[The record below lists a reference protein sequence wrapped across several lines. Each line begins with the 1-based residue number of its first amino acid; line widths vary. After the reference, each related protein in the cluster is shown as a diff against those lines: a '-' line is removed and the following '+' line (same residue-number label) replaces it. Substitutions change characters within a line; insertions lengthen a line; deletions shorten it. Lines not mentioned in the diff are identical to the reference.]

1 MTEIIGYG
9 GGGGGKGGS
18 GGGSSRAPKTAPDSL
33 DSRQYANVIDL
44 ISEGEI
50 EGLVDGNKSI
60 FLNDTQLESAN
71 GDFNFEDVTIYTRNG
86 TQSQKHIPLTPG
98 TENERVVGR
107 PVAQSVP
114 IVESVTDDEVDAVR
128 ITLSVPSLQKID
140 NETGDTSGTS
150 VELKIFVQYASGG
163 FVEVIS
169 DKISGRTADLYQK
182 DYLIEF
188 ERPNPTDNV
197 DVKVER
203 ITKDSGNPLK
213 TDAFSWSSMTEIK
226 WAKLTYANSALI
238 GLRVDA
244 EQFNSI
250 PSRKY
255 LIKGVKV
262 KIPNGVTVDSDT
274 GRIIYPQNFVWD
286 GTFAASTWCAC
297 PAWILWDLLTS
308 TRYGFG
314 NHIDVSQLDKWAFF
328 AASKYS
334 NELVD
339 DGFGGTEARFS
350 CNTTIQTAEESFK
363 LVNDLLSVMRC
374 QGFWSAGSLTIAQD
388 APRDPAYLFTMANIT
403 EDGFTYSG
411 SSLKTRPTV
420 VVVSY
425 LDIDLKDKA
434 YEVVEDQDGIA
445 KYGVVRKEFDAFA
458 CTSRGQAARIGRWIL
473 YSERYE
479 KEVVSFTSSLS
490 AGQVVRPGM
499 VIQIADPVIAGERKA
514 GRINAST
521 TTSITVDDT
530 ANTDLSFG
538 SGSKLHVILPDG
550 TAETRLVDTI
560 VSGVITVQE
569 SFSIAPNVNSIW
581 MLESLGLGASNIQ
594 PTLWRVL
601 AIEEQ
606 DQMLYTINA
615 VSYNEGK
622 YAYVEDGEELQQ
634 RDATNLDVIPEP
646 PEDLEVLELIPLGGT
661 EPTKEVQFVLNGR
674 VAIKITWHWRVPS
687 GQTTKKFRVRYRHED
702 DNFTEEVI
710 QGTTLDILDAKPGNY
725 QIQVSAISASGV
737 LFSKPALADYT
748 VQGLGAPPAD
758 IVDLSLTPTT
768 DTLAILSWDQVD
780 ELDVQLGGRI
790 IIRHDPRPLA
800 SAEWNSSNRIVDG
813 VSGASTQKQV
823 PLLAGTYFVK
833 AEDFLGNRS
842 VNAVGY
848 EVALPDPDALLTVKT
863 YAEQSLAPP
872 FDGTAVNCAYDA
884 TETALLLEPDIYV
897 ALGYAVDLYF
907 EVDGQ
912 AEYTYKDTF
921 DFGAVYDTII
931 RRVILSRPTVQ
942 TGTDFDDYPGF
953 FDDATGLF
961 DGTTSDSVNAVTY
974 VRTTDDDPAGSP
986 TWGPWTE
993 FVAGVIQGRG
1003 IQIKAQLTTT
1013 SSNINVAADQ
1023 LGATLQLRRRTET
1036 GTGSS
1041 GSAVTFSNAFYQAPE
1056 VVITP
1061 TDLGA
1066 NGYVTLSGITGTGF
1080 TATLTGATNSGFSY
1094 TATGYGRAL

>member
-98 TENERVVGR
+98 TENERVVNR

-150 VELKIFVQYASGG
+150 VQLKIFVQYASGG

-213 TDAFSWSSMTEIK
+213 TDAFNWSSMTEIK

-286 GTFAASTWCAC
+286 GTFAAATWCAC

-388 APRDPAYLFTMANIT
+388 APRDPAYLFTMANVT

-490 AGQVVRPGM
+490 AG
-499 VIQIADPVIAGERKA
+499 
-514 GRINAST
+514 
-521 TTSITVDDT
+521 
-530 ANTDLSFG
+530 
-538 SGSKLHVILPDG
+538 
-550 TAETRLVDTI
+550 
-560 VSGVITVQE
+560 
-569 SFSIAPNVNSIW
+569 
-581 MLESLGLGASNIQ
+581 
-594 PTLWRVL
+594 
-601 AIEEQ
+601 
-606 DQMLYTINA
+606 
-615 VSYNEGK
+615 
-622 YAYVEDGEELQQ
+622 
-634 RDATNLDVIPEP
+634 
-646 PEDLEVLELIPLGGT
+646 
-661 EPTKEVQFVLNGR
+661 
-674 VAIKITWHWRVPS
+674 
-687 GQTTKKFRVRYRHED
+687 
-702 DNFTEEVI
+702 
-710 QGTTLDILDAKPGNY
+710 
-725 QIQVSAISASGV
+725 
-737 LFSKPALADYT
+737 
-748 VQGLGAPPAD
+748 
-758 IVDLSLTPTT
+758 
-768 DTLAILSWDQVD
+768 
-780 ELDVQLGGRI
+780 
-790 IIRHDPRPLA
+790 
-800 SAEWNSSNRIVDG
+800 
-813 VSGASTQKQV
+813 
-823 PLLAGTYFVK
+823 
-833 AEDFLGNRS
+833 
-842 VNAVGY
+842 
-848 EVALPDPDALLTVKT
+848 
-863 YAEQSLAPP
+863 
-872 FDGTAVNCAYDA
+872 
-884 TETALLLEPDIYV
+884 
-897 ALGYAVDLYF
+897 
-907 EVDGQ
+907 
-912 AEYTYKDTF
+912 
-921 DFGAVYDTII
+921 
-931 RRVILSRPTVQ
+931 
-942 TGTDFDDYPGF
+942 
-953 FDDATGLF
+953 
-961 DGTTSDSVNAVTY
+961 
-974 VRTTDDDPAGSP
+974 
-986 TWGPWTE
+986 
-993 FVAGVIQGRG
+993 
-1003 IQIKAQLTTT
+1003 
-1013 SSNINVAADQ
+1013 
-1023 LGATLQLRRRTET
+1023 
-1036 GTGSS
+1036 
-1041 GSAVTFSNAFYQAPE
+1041 
-1056 VVITP
+1056 
-1061 TDLGA
+1061 
-1066 NGYVTLSGITGTGF
+1066 
-1080 TATLTGATNSGFSY
+1080 
-1094 TATGYGRAL
+1094 